1 VSSRSKSSDQARSS
15 DGIGHRRTTP
25 QSSRVRS
32 ATRTALIL
40 FALGSV
46 VAAIWV
52 FTAEGAERV
61 NRATIA
67 AFVLPVFAAVGGA
80 IREVFL
86 QDVVVPE
93 REPSGE
99 APALSPGDGPLVS
112 PNSPGPQSAPP
123 SPLLHIKT
131 QSAFG
136 RSLEIEAFDAETVL
150 IVARA
155 MGWSMEQKRQHD

>member
-1 VSSRSKSSDQARSS
+1 MSSSSKSSDQARSR
-15 DGIGHRRTTP
+15 DGLGHSRTTP
-25 QSSRVRS
+25 RSSRVRS
-32 ATRTALIL
+32 ATRAALIL
-40 FALGSV
+40 FAFGSV
-46 VAAIWV
+46 IAAIWV
-52 FTAEGAERV
+52 FTAKGAERV

-86 QDVVVPE
+86 QDVDVPE
-93 REPSGE
+93 REPPGA
-99 APALSPGDGPLVS
+99 APAIPPGDGPLIS
-112 PNSPGPQSAPP
+112 PNSHRPQSASPY
-123 SPLLHIKT
+123 PLLHIKT

-155 MGWSMEQKRQHD
+155 MGWSMEQKRQDD